1 MESTS
6 VKRGRAAPSLFQLLP
21 QRLTAH
27 TTLTK
32 FLIVGTLGYL
42 VYQSVLFATYDLPFF
57 PLLPDKDVNANLL
70 LFEHGDIRLLI
81 GTLVAMEF
89 GIAAGFTGHHL
100 WTFRDRG
107 PRKPLPLRFAQFH
120 ANSLISA
127 LGILTVTVNML
138 TVQAGFYHFMAV
150 PIGVA
155 LAGAWNWTWDTQF
168 IWVRAKRPDA
178 PS

>member
-1 MESTS
+1 M
-6 VKRGRAAPSLFQLLP
+6 AIPSLVKLLY
-21 QRLTAH
+21 RKLLAN

-32 FLIVGTLGYL
+32 FLIIGSMGYL
-42 VYQSVLFATYDLPFF
+42 VYQSVLFAVYDSPLFPF
-57 PLLPDKDVNANLL
+57 LPDKDVGAD
-70 LFEHGDIRLLI
+70 LFFFDHGDIRLLI

-107 PRKPLPLRFAQFH
+107 TRKPLLLRFAQFH
-120 ANSLISA
+120 ANQLISA
-127 LGILTVTVNML
+127 LGILTVTVNVL

-168 IWVRAKRPDA
+168 IWRRSKGGDA